1 MSSKQ
6 NELKTVLITGGTG
19 LLGKV
24 LTKLLQDDGYKIR
37 YLSRSKQQI
46 KDVEVFQWNP
56 SKGEIELG
64 ALENLHGLIH
74 LAGANVGEKAWTDKQ
89 RKRILDSRLDSTK
102 LLVEE
107 LETLEA
113 KPSAIV
119 SASAIGYYMGQAGGV
134 VFKEADRA
142 GEGFL
147 SVVTQKWENATDD
160 FRTLNVPSTQLR
172 IGIVLST
179 KGGALQK
186 LLLPAKLFAG
196 THIGDGSQRMSWIHL
211 EDVASMMKFCIE
223 SKMEGVY
230 NAVAPQIV
238 TNKSFSRSLRKVL
251 GRFNIAPPFPA
262 FILRLAMGE
271 RASLVLEDLAVSN
284 EKIQSTGF
292 EFKFKDLDVALKDLI
307 SRSL

>member
-1 MSSKQ
+1 LSSKQ

-107 LETLEA
+107 LEKLEA

-134 VFKEADRA
+134 VIKEADRA

-147 SVVTQKWENATDD
+147 SEVTQKWENATDD

-251 GRFNIAPPFPA
+251 GRFNIAPPLPA

>member
-1 MSSKQ
+1 M
-6 NELKTVLITGGTG
+6 ITGGTG